1 MAKNQEQALSSET
14 TAHVLERGDIYFA
27 YRPKVEAQ
35 VARGFEDVARLY
47 MILSPHVKRSHRLII
62 IGEKHLPAVSGG
74 GDRKSWGFVE
84 KVASRPEEVE
94 DELDPRCTRRRR
106 AASANSPPPARPARG
121 YTPSCDIAAIPIWH
135 TPGNYRPSP
144 VKCSGH

>member
-1 MAKNQEQALSSET
+1 MAKNEIRQSSIEAAT
-14 TAHVLERGDIYFA
+14 HVLEAGDIYFA

-47 MILSPHVKRSHRLII
+47 MILSPRPKRSYRLII
-62 IGEKHLPAVSGG
+62 IGEKHLPAVSSG

-94 DELDPRCTRRRR
+94 DQLDAQVYDTKPHGERQVTP
-106 AASANSPPPARPARG
+106 APPAGQKIYGNHTGWICRVEIF
-121 YTPSCDIAAIPIWH
+121 CD
-135 TPGNYRPSP
+135 S
-144 VKCSGH
+144 